1 MGHFIAIF
9 HLDLYINV
17 PHSVC
22 DNKARTGVQIKDQP
36 CGFLHNLVRGCN
48 CRARYQLL
56 FFFTKMVLKGMIKE
70 PFEESGSVIWVVKT
84 RVEASEY
91 THTQLRSVPL
101 HKADLYIKSISALS
115 IHHKVNLWVI
125 SSDKWTRALVSLY
138 LIKVD
143 AVRAFQMHR
152 SLARGHHQEH
162 VWVEVRTVKVFLTCD
177 FIKEYHASI

>member
-1 MGHFIAIF
+1 MGHVIAIF

-17 PHSVC
+17 THSVC
-22 DNKARTGVQIKDQP
+22 YNEARTWVQIKDQP

-48 CRARYQLL
+48 CRPRYQLL
-56 FFFTKMVLKGMIKE
+56 FFTKMILKGMIKE

-84 RVEASEY
+84 RVEAWS

-101 HKADLYIKSISALS
+101 QKADLYIKSISALS

-143 AVRAFQMHR
+143 AVRAFQTHR
-152 SLARGHHQEH
+152 SLAHGHHREH
-162 VWVEVRTVKVFLTCD
+162 VWVEVRTVKVF
-177 FIKEYHASI
+177 

>member
-22 DNKARTGVQIKDQP
+22 DNKARTRVQIKDQP

-56 FFFTKMVLKGMIKE
+56 FFLPRWFWKGWSKSPLKSLE
-70 PFEESGSVIWVVKT
+70 VWSGWSRHVWK
-84 RVEASEY
+84 RLS

-152 SLARGHHQEH
+152 SLARGHHREH
-162 VWVEVRTVKVFLTCD
+162 VWVEVRTVKVF
-177 FIKEYHASI
+177 

>member
-1 MGHFIAIF
+1 MFHIPCVTTRQGPECKSKTSLVDFCTTWFEAATAELAISC
-9 HLDLYINV
+9 Y
-17 PHSVC
+17 
-22 DNKARTGVQIKDQP
+22 
-36 CGFLHNLVRGCN
+36 
-48 CRARYQLL
+48 

-162 VWVEVRTVKVFLTCD
+162 VWVEVRTVKVFFTCD
-177 FIKEYHASI
+177 FMKEYHASI